1 MSRAI
6 RIASSPSQL
15 VDRGRPIVFEYNNRR
30 IEAWDGDTIASA
42 MLASGVDVF
51 SRSFKYHRP
60 RGLLC
65 CEGHCPNCMMG
76 VDGSPNVRA
85 CTEPARAGMKV
96 IHQNAWPSPE
106 FDVLATTGAFDF
118 MMPVGFY
125 YKTFFKPRFMWP
137 QYERVIRQI
146 AGLGRID
153 PSRVPPYEYDKQHLR
168 TDVAVVGA
176 GPAGLSAALA
186 AAEAGVQVALVDENP
201 FLGGH
206 YRFQSATSREFGEA
220 QDLETRV
227 RARPNIRILSNAT
240 AFGFYEGGML
250 GIFQGRREI
259 RLRTKRLVLASG
271 LIERP
276 VVFGNNDLPGVM
288 LGRAVQRLIHLH
300 GVRPGSR
307 AVVVGSNSR
316 SMRVAADLAAAG
328 VEIAAYA
335 DRRAQIDETADARSL
350 RDRRVTMIPGV
361 TSLSARG
368 SSHVERVSVGSRA
381 GTPQQIDCD
390 LLVLAT
396 GGDPAIQL
404 LQQAGARG
412 RYDTD
417 RHAFL
422 ADVTDP
428 HHFVAGDANGVHGP
442 DDLVPD
448 GRRAGLAAAQSLSA
462 PTGSTEATQFRETRS
477 PFAMN
482 VPQILDADGGGKR
495 FVCVCEDVTE
505 KDVCDAVAEGFD
517 NIETLK
523 RYSTVSM
530 GPCQGKMCQM
540 AAIAICAHQTS
551 RTIEETGT
559 TTARPPY
566 NPITLG
572 VLAGRNHHPYKIIPT
587 HSRHLATN
595 ARVISLGD
603 WLRPEVYTTPAEE
616 CRAVHERVGLIDVS
630 TLGCLDVRG
639 PDVAKLLD
647 RVYINGWSNLKVGR
661 TRYGVM
667 CDDAGIIFDD
677 GTCARLAEEQY
688 YLTATTSGADT
699 VYQWLQFWLAESPWD
714 VCVTNVTSGYGAVN
728 LAGPRARD
736 VLGKVTAINLDSAA
750 FPYLGCAQGV
760 VAGVPSILFRIGFVG
775 ELGYE
780 IHFPAEYGDHMWDA
794 LMEAGKDFGISPF
807 GVESQ
812 RILRLEK
819 QHIIVTQDTDALS
832 NPLEANL
839 SWAVKFD
846 KPDFVGKR
854 ALLAVRQAGLRNQL
868 VGFVATGGR
877 VPDEGAQVMENG
889 RSVGR
894 VTSARLSPYLN
905 QIIGL
910 AWVPLARA
918 KEGEPIA
925 IRAGEATIDARVATR
940 PFYDPDGAR
949 MKA

>member
-6 RIASSPSQL
+6 RLAPSPSQL
-15 VDRGRPIVFEYNNRR
+15 VDRNRPITFEYNGRR
-30 IEAWDGDTIASA
+30 VDACEGDTVASA
-42 MLASGVDVF
+42 MLAAGIDVF

-65 CEGHCPNCMMG
+65 CEGHCPNCMMD
-76 VDGSPNVRA
+76 VDGSPNMRA

-96 IHQNAWPSPE
+96 SHQNAWPSPE

-137 QYERVIRQI
+137 HFEKVIRRI
-146 AGLGRID
+146 AGLGTID
-153 PSRVPPYEYDKQHLR
+153 PARVPPYQYDKQHLR

-206 YRFQSATSREFGEA
+206 YRFQNPSSREFSEA
-220 QDLETRV
+220 QELEKRV
-227 RARPNIRILSNAT
+227 RAQSNIRILTNAT

-259 RLRTKRLVLASG
+259 RLRTKRLVLTSG
-271 LIERP
+271 IIERP
-276 VVFGNNDLPGVM
+276 MVFGNNDLPGVM
-288 LGRAVQRLIHLH
+288 LGRAAQRLVHLH
-300 GVRPGSR
+300 GVRPGTR
-307 AVVVGSNSR
+307 AVVVGANSR
-316 SMRVAADLAAAG
+316 SPRVAADLAAAG

-335 DRRAQIDETADARSL
+335 DRRDQIDETADVRSL
-350 RDRRVTMIPGV
+350 RDRRVTLVPALQSM
-361 TSLSARG
+361 SARG
-368 SSHVERVSVGSRA
+368 SSHIDRVSIASRTGA
-381 GTPQQIDCD
+381 SHQIDCD

-396 GGDPAIQL
+396 GGDPAIHL
-404 LQQAGARG
+404 VQQAGARG
-412 RYDTD
+412 RYDTA

-422 ADVTDP
+422 ADVRDP

-442 DDLVPD
+442 DDLLLD
-448 GRRAGLAAAQSLSA
+448 GRRAGLAAARSLTSDGSA
-462 PTGSTEATQFRETRS
+462 AGAPAEPTVPS
-477 PFAMN
+477 FAIN
-482 VPQILDADGGGKR
+482 APQVLDADGGGKR

-540 AAIAICAHQTS
+540 AAIAICAQQTS

-572 VLAGRNHHPYKIIPT
+572 VLAGRNHHSYKIIPT
-587 HSRHLATN
+587 HSRHLAMK

-677 GTCARLAEEQY
+677 GTCARLGEDRY

-699 VYQWLQFWLAESPWD
+699 VFQWLQFWLAESPWD

-736 VLGKVTAINLDSAA
+736 VLDRVTSINLDSAV
-750 FPYLGCAQGV
+750 FPYLGCAEGE

-839 SWAVKFD
+839 AWAVKFD

-854 ALLAVRQAGLRNQL
+854 ALLAVREAGLRNQL
-868 VGFVATGGR
+868 VGFVASGGA

-889 RSVGR
+889 RSIGR

-918 KEGEPIA
+918 KEGEAIA
-925 IRAGEATIDARVATR
+925 IRAGQGTINARVATR

>member
-1 MSRAI
+1 MSHATRL
-6 RIASSPSQL
+6 ASSPSQL
-15 VDRGRPIVFEYNNRR
+15 VDRSRPLTFEYNSRS
-30 IEAWDGDTIASA
+30 IPAWEGDTIASA
-42 MLASGVDVF
+42 MLAAGVDIF

-137 QYERVIRQI
+137 HYEKVIRQI
-146 AGLGRID
+146 AGLGRVD
-153 PSRVPPYEYDKQHLR
+153 TSRVPPYEYDKQHLR

-186 AAEAGVQVALVDENP
+186 AADAGVQVTLIDENP

-220 QDLETRV
+220 QDLEKRV
-227 RARPNIRILSNAT
+227 RAQANIRILTNAT

-271 LIERP
+271 IIERP
-276 VVFGNNDLPGVM
+276 MVFGNNDLPGVM
-288 LGRAVQRLIHLH
+288 LGRAAQRLVHLH

-307 AVVVGSNSR
+307 AVVVGSSSR
-316 SMRVAADLAAAG
+316 SLRVAADLAAAG
-328 VEIAAYA
+328 VQIVAYA
-335 DRRAQIDETADARSL
+335 DRRDQMDDTADAGKL
-350 RDRRVTMIPGV
+350 RDARVHFMVAT

-368 SSHVERVSVGSRA
+368 TSHVDRVSIGSRGGA
-381 GTPQQIDCD
+381 SQQFDCD

-396 GGDPAIQL
+396 GGDPAIHL
-404 LQQAGARG
+404 VQQAGARG
-412 RYDTD
+412 RFDTG
-417 RHAFL
+417 RQAFL
-422 ADVTDP
+422 ADVKDP
-428 HHFVAGDANGVHGP
+428 HHFVAGDANGVHGA
-442 DDLVPD
+442 DNLVLD
-448 GRRAGLAAAQSLSA
+448 GRRAGEAAARSLSA
-462 PTGSTEATQFRETRS
+462 AERSMEAPGSDQRFAT
-477 PFAMN
+477 FAIN
-482 VPQILDADGGGKR
+482 ASQVLDADGGGKR

-505 KDVCDAVAEGFD
+505 KDVCDAVAEGYD

-540 AAIAICAHQTS
+540 AAIAICAQETS

-572 VLAGRNHHPYKIIPT
+572 VLAGRNHHSYKIIPT
-587 HSRHLATN
+587 HSRHIAMK
-595 ARVISLGD
+595 AKVISLGD
-603 WLRPEVYTTPAEE
+603 WLRPEVYSTPAEE

-677 GTCARLAEEQY
+677 GTCARLAQDQY
-688 YLTATTSGADT
+688 YLTTSTSGADT

-728 LAGPRARD
+728 LAGPRARE
-736 VLGKVTAINLDSAA
+736 VLAKVTSINLDSAV

-794 LMEAGKDFGISPF
+794 LMEAGKEFDISPF

-839 SWAVKFD
+839 AWAVKFD

-854 ALLAVRQAGLRNQL
+854 ALLAAREAGLRNQL
-868 VGFVATGGR
+868 VGFVASGAA
-877 VPDEGAQVMENG
+877 VPDEGAQVMEHG
-889 RSVGR
+889 RSIGR
-894 VTSARLSPYLN
+894 VTSARRSPYLN

-910 AWVPLARA
+910 AWVPVARA
-918 KEGEPIA
+918 NDGDSIA
-925 IRAGEATIDARVATR
+925 IRAGERTIDARVTTR

-949 MKA
+949 MKG